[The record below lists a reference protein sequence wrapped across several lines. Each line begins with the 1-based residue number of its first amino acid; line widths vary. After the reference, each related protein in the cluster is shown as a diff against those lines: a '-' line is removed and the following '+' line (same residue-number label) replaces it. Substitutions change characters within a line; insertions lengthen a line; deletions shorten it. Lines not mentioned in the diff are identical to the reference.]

1 MKKPQP
7 ADPAKTAAQRWRRD
21 PIAFIREV
29 LINPE
34 TGRPFELY
42 PAQVEFIRRAFTV
55 TREGRLPFEELIY
68 SCPKKSGKTA
78 TAAMALLYT
87 VVVLGGPYAEGY
99 CVANDFEQAS
109 SRVFQAATRIVQAS
123 PLLRSATV
131 TNNKIV
137 FSTGASIQAI
147 ASDYAGAAGSNPTLT
162 VFDELWGI
170 TTERAQRLWDEL
182 VPVPTRK
189 VSSRLTVSYAGYEQ
203 ESALLEGLYKKGLQ
217 GEEIAPALY
226 QQPGLLMFWSHE
238 PVAPWQD
245 ARWLEQMRGQL
256 RPTAFIRQI
265 ENRFVS
271 SETTFID
278 MELWDRCVDEEL
290 SPVLGVQPSL
300 PVWLGLDA
308 SVKHDS
314 TAIAVATFDREVRKV
329 RLVTHRIFKPT
340 SDEPIDF
347 EAMIEST
354 VLDLRRRFHVRQI
367 LYDPFQMAATSQRLV
382 AAGLPMQEF
391 SQTQPHLTEA
401 SQNLYELVKAH
412 NLEVYPDD
420 EIRTAVSRAVAIE
433 TPRGWKIGKDKSSA
447 RIDIVV
453 ALAMACLGAVQQSA
467 TGDGAIY
474 PGELMIA
481 PSPRWSQR
489 WRPSREGRESLDRED
504 APRVTA
510 GSRFGRSRRLGMW

>member
-7 ADPAKTAAQRWRRD
+7 ADPAKTAALRWKRD

-42 PAQVEFIRRAFTV
+42 PAQIEFIRRAFMLTP
-55 TREGRLPFEELIY
+55 EARLAFEELIY

-78 TAAMALLYT
+78 TAAMALLY
-87 VVVLGGPYAEGY
+87 VIVVLGGPYAEGY
-99 CVANDFEQAS
+99 CVANDYEQAS
-109 SRVFQAATRIVQAS
+109 SRVFQAAGRIVQAS

-131 TNNKIV
+131 TGNKIT
-137 FSTGASIQAI
+137 FSTGATITAI

-162 VFDELWGI
+162 VFDELWGV
-170 TTERAQRLWDEL
+170 TSERGHRLWDEM

-189 VSSRLTVSYAGYEQ
+189 VSARLTVTYAGFEN
-203 ESALLEGLYKKGLQ
+203 ESALLESLYKRGLQ

-226 QQPGLLMFWSHE
+226 KQDGLLMFWSHE

-290 SPVLGVQPSL
+290 SPALGAQPSL
-300 PVWLGLDA
+300 PVWLGIDA

-314 TAIAVATFDREVRKV
+314 TAIAVCTFDREVRKV

-347 EAMIEST
+347 EGMVEST
-354 VLDLRRRFHVRQI
+354 VVDLRRRFYVRQV
-367 LYDPFQMAATSQRLV
+367 LFDPYQMQATAQRLT

-401 SQNLYELVKAH
+401 SQNLYELVKGH

-453 ALAMACLGAVQQSA
+453 ALAMACLGAVQQNA
-467 TGDGAIY
+467 TGDGAIG
-474 PGELMIA
+474 PGEMMLA
-481 PSPRWSQR
+481 PSQRWSQR
-489 WRPSREGRESLDRED
+489 WRPSREGREQLDRED
-504 APRVTA
+504 APRMTA
-510 GSRFGRSRRLGMW
+510 GSRFGRRRLGIW